1 MSAQIDLSRLPPPAV
16 VESIDYEVI
25 LTEIKDSLLELIPE
39 ADRPPVAE
47 AIALESEPIAKV
59 LQVVAYLK
67 LGLEQRI
74 NEAARAVMLAS
85 AAGADLTHL
94 GALFG
99 VARQVITPADAT
111 TNPPTPAVFESDASL
126 RARIQLAPESYTSCG
141 TFEAYRFHALAAR
154 ADVLDAAVLRP
165 EPGTVRI
172 VVLSAEG
179 DGTPSAAQLA
189 DVLKKLQARDLRS
202 VNDTVEVVPASVRP
216 YSVTATLTLYPGP
229 AAQPVIDQAQ
239 DALLAYAHATH
250 RLGYDVSL
258 SGIFAALHQPG
269 VQRVTVTTPAA
280 DIVCAAHEAPQLM
293 QMFITVADD
302 TDV

>member
-1 MSAQIDLSRLPPPAV
+1 MIDLSQLPPPDV
-16 VESIDYEVI
+16 VEALDYET
-25 LTEIKDSLLELIPE
+25 LLAERKARLLELTKDPLDKIRL
-39 ADRPPVAE
+39 AATL
-47 AIALESEPIAKV
+47 ALESEPIAIL
-59 LQVVAYLK
+59 LQENAYREAL
-67 LGLEQRI
+67 LRQHI
-74 NEAARAVMLAS
+74 NDAARAVMLAS
-85 AAGADLTHL
+85 ASGADLTHL

-99 VARQVITPADAT
+99 VARQVITPADPTAI
-111 TNPPTPAVFESDASL
+111 PPVAAVLESDASL

-179 DGTPSAAQLA
+179 DGTPSAAQIA
-189 DVLKKLQARDLRS
+189 DVLSKLQARDLRS

-216 YSVTATLTLYPGP
+216 YYVQATLTLYPGP

-239 DALLAYAHATH
+239 AALAAYAQTTH

-258 SGIFAALHQPG
+258 SGIYAALHQPG
-269 VQRVTVTTPAA
+269 VQRVTITTPAA
-280 DIVCAAHEAPQLM
+280 DIVCADHEAPHLVLM
-293 QMFITVADD
+293 SITAADD

>member
-1 MSAQIDLSRLPPPAV
+1 MIDLSQLPPPDV
-16 VESIDYEVI
+16 VEPLDFET
-25 LTEIKDSLLELIPE
+25 LLAERKARLLELTPE
-39 ADRPPVAE
+39 ADRAALAAALE
-47 AIALESEPIAKV
+47 LESEPITIL
-59 LQVVAYLK
+59 LQENAYREAL
-67 LGLEQRI
+67 LRQHI
-74 NEAARAVMLAS
+74 NDAARAVMLAS

-111 TNPPTPAVFESDASL
+111 ANPPTPAVFESDASL

-189 DVLKKLQARDLRS
+189 DMLKKLQARDLRS

>member
-1 MSAQIDLSRLPPPAV
+1 MIDLSQLPPPDV
-16 VESIDYEVI
+16 VEPLDFET
-25 LTEIKDSLLELIPE
+25 LLAERKARLLELTPE
-39 ADRPPVAE
+39 ADRAALAAALE
-47 AIALESEPIAKV
+47 LESEPITIL
-59 LQVVAYLK
+59 LQENAYREAL
-67 LGLEQRI
+67 LRQHI
-74 NEAARAVMLAS
+74 NDAARAVMLAS

-141 TFEAYRFHALAAR
+141 TFEAYRFHALATR

-189 DVLKKLQARDLRS
+189 DVLAKLQARDLRS

>member
-1 MSAQIDLSRLPPPAV
+1 MIDLSQLPPPDV
-16 VESIDYEVI
+16 VEPLDFET
-25 LTEIKDSLLELIPE
+25 LLAERKARLLELTPE
-39 ADRPPVAE
+39 ADRAALAAALE
-47 AIALESEPIAKV
+47 LESEPITIL
-59 LQVVAYLK
+59 LQENAYREAL
-67 LGLEQRI
+67 LRQHI
-74 NEAARAVMLAS
+74 NDAARAVMLAS
-85 AAGADLTHL
+85 AAGADLTNL

-99 VARQVITPADAT
+99 VARQVITPADTT

-189 DVLKKLQARDLRS
+189 DVLAKLQARDLRS
-202 VNDTVEVVPASVRP
+202 VNDTVEVAPATVRP
-216 YSVTATLTLYPGP
+216 YYVQATLTLYPGP

-239 DALLAYAHATH
+239 AALAAYAHTTH

-258 SGIFAALHQPG
+258 SGIYAALHQPG
-269 VQRVTVTTPAA
+269 VQRVTITTPAA
-280 DIVCAAHEAPQLM
+280 DIVCAAHEAPHLVLM
-293 QMFITVADD
+293 SITAADD

>member
-1 MSAQIDLSRLPPPAV
+1 MIDLSQLPPPDV
-16 VESIDYEVI
+16 VEPLDFEA
-25 LTEIKDSLLELIPE
+25 LLAERKTRLLELTPE
-39 ADRPPVAE
+39 ADRAALAAALE
-47 AIALESEPIAKV
+47 LESEPITIL
-59 LQVVAYLK
+59 LQENAYREAL
-67 LGLEQRI
+67 LRQHI
-74 NEAARAVMLAS
+74 NDAARAVMLAS

-99 VARQVITPADAT
+99 VARQVITPADTT

>member
-1 MSAQIDLSRLPPPAV
+1 MIDLSQLPPPDV
-16 VESIDYEVI
+16 VEPLDFET
-25 LTEIKDSLLELIPE
+25 LLAERKARLLELTPE
-39 ADRPPVAE
+39 ADRAALAAALE
-47 AIALESEPIAKV
+47 LESEPITIL
-59 LQVVAYLK
+59 LQENAYREAL
-67 LGLEQRI
+67 LRQHI
-74 NEAARAVMLAS
+74 NDAARAVMLAS
-85 AAGADLTHL
+85 AAGADLMHL

-189 DVLKKLQARDLRS
+189 DMLKKLQARDLRS

>member
-1 MSAQIDLSRLPPPAV
+1 MIDLSQLPPPDV
-16 VESIDYEVI
+16 VEPLDFEA
-25 LTEIKDSLLELIPE
+25 LLAERKTRLLELTPE
-39 ADRPPVAE
+39 ADRAALAAALE
-47 AIALESEPIAKV
+47 LESEPITIL
-59 LQVVAYLK
+59 LQENAYREAL
-67 LGLEQRI
+67 LRQHI
-74 NEAARAVMLAS
+74 NDAARAVMLAS

-99 VARQVITPADAT
+99 VARQVITPADTT

-189 DVLKKLQARDLRS
+189 DVLSKLQARDLRS
-202 VNDTVEVVPASVRP
+202 VNDTVEVAPATVRP
-216 YSVTATLTLYPGP
+216 YYVQATLTLYPGP